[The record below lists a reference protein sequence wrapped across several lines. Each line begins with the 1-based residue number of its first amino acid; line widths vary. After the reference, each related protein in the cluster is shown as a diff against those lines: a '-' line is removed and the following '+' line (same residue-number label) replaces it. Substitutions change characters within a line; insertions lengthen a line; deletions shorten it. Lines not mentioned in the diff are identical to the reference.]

1 MGRRVRQS
9 AAGRL
14 VARLLASVLF
24 MFTAVGTLSV
34 TAAKAAIIGENDW
47 IPLSEAAQ
55 KYGFSQKTVD
65 LILDS
70 GGEMTC
76 RGRNDKG
83 QMGITNRFVGWVE
96 SVSPPRILTV
106 GHWVFEKD
114 RVTVRP
120 VEKRKDCY
128 FASNRAVLAGSD
140 YPHFTI
146 DPDITAHRFG
156 GREAAARGSSAT
168 DRMLVQI
175 AEPLTGV
182 TALPLSPVTLPSL
195 WGVDLFLVSAARPF
209 HRNIKGGVEPMV
221 AKCNF
226 MGLERPTKGQP
237 MAIITDCDA
246 FKGVSG
252 SILFRRSELNA
263 GNLKPIG
270 LQARA
275 NEIHDEDGKAKD
287 GLPADSRINNSLS
300 LAFDPA
306 FFTFPVTLEQ
316 PQ

>member
-1 MGRRVRQS
+1 M
-9 AAGRL
+9 A
-14 VARLLASVLF
+14 
-24 MFTAVGTLSV
+24 TAQ
-34 TAAKAAIIGENDW
+34 AAIIGENDW
-47 IPLSEAAQ
+47 IPLSEAVE

-83 QMGITNRFVGWVE
+83 QMGITNRFVGWIE

-114 RVTVRP
+114 GVTVRP
-120 VEKRKDCY
+120 VEERKGCY

-140 YPHFTI
+140 YPRFTI
-146 DPDITAHRFG
+146 DADISAHRFG
-156 GREAAARGSSAT
+156 GREPAASETSAT
-168 DRMLVQI
+168 DRMLVQMT
-175 AEPLTGV
+175 EPLTGV
-182 TALPLSPVTLPSL
+182 TALSLSPVTLPSL

-209 HRNIKGGVEPMV
+209 HRNMKGGVEPMV
-221 AKCNF
+221 ARCNF
-226 MGLERPTKGQP
+226 MGLEQPMKGQP
-237 MAIITDCDA
+237 MLIITDCDA
-246 FKGVSG
+246 FRGVSG

-275 NEIHDEDGKAKD
+275 IEIVDEDGKAKD

-306 FFTFPVTLEQ
+306 FFSFPVSLEQ